1 MIADEPSRMY
11 LPRILPRIM
20 ERRIRALDLGR
31 LSTMAAGW
39 VPALLFG
46 LRLWASVCL
55 ALYIAFWL
63 ELDSPFWAGA
73 SAAIVCQPQLGAALR
88 KGWFRMIGTLVGAV
102 AIVVLTACFP
112 QDRASFLLGLAL
124 WGAACAFVAT
134 LIRNFAG
141 YGAALAGY
149 TAAIVASD
157 QLGAI
162 GGAHGDVFML
172 AVTRASETCIG
183 IVCAGIVLAGTDL
196 GGARRRLATLF
207 ADLAARIAAG
217 LTNTFA
223 ATGPEPSD
231 TRSMRR
237 ALIQRVIALDPMIDQ
252 TLGESAQIRYRSPD
266 LERAVDGL
274 FAALAGW
281 RTVANHLVQL
291 PSAKSRQEAGI
302 ILQILPRELRSIN
315 GEPSRWIANPASLRL
330 LCETTAHRLIELPSG
345 TPSLRLLADQ
355 TAAALAGMSHALN
368 GLALLVA
375 DPARP
380 PPRRRDVSRLYVAD
394 WLPGLVNAARAFVTI
409 CAVALLWIVTAWP
422 SGAEAITFAAISV
435 ILFAPRA
442 DQAHAVAMSFM
453 VGTGIAAVVA
463 AIIRFAV
470 LPHLETFAAFSLA
483 IGLWLV
489 PAGAA
494 AGKWK
499 SSALTYMA
507 AYFVPLL
514 APENQM
520 SYDTVQFYNAT
531 LAILAGIGAVV
542 MSFRLLPP
550 LSPAFRTRRLLVLT
564 LRDLRRL
571 AMGRTPG
578 DWTGHV
584 HGRLAAMPREA
595 TPLQRAQLLG
605 SLSVGSEIIRLRPLA
620 LRLGVGAEFEHAL
633 AALAQG
639 KSSTAIARLTRLD
652 AALAGNECAKREV
665 VRARA
670 CILALSEVLLEHADH
685 FDAGAH

>member
-1 MIADEPSRMY
+1 V
-11 LPRILPRIM
+11 
-20 ERRIRALDLGR
+20 
-31 LSTMAAGW
+31 AAGT

-63 ELDSPFWAGA
+63 ELDSPFWAGT
-73 SAAIVCQPQLGAALR
+73 SAAIVCQPHLGASLR
-88 KGWFRMIGTLVGAV
+88 KGWFRMIGTIVGAIF
-102 AIVVLTACFP
+102 IVVLTACFP
-112 QDRASFLLGLAL
+112 QDRALFLLGLAL

-134 LIRNFAG
+134 LVRNFAG

-149 TAAIVASD
+149 TAAIVAND

-183 IVCAGIVLAGTDL
+183 IVSAGIVLAGTDL

-217 LTNTFA
+217 ITSTFA
-223 ATGPEPSD
+223 PTGPEPSA
-231 TRSMRR
+231 TGSMRR

-252 TLGESAQIRYRSPD
+252 TLGESAQIRYHSPV
-266 LERAVDGL
+266 LGRAVDGL

-281 RTVANHLVQL
+281 RSVANHLVRL
-291 PSAKSRQEAGI
+291 PRAESRQEAGI
-302 ILQILPRELRSIN
+302 ILQILPLELRSTN
-315 GEPSRWIANPASLRL
+315 AEPSRWVANPTGLRW
-330 LCETTAHRLIELPSG
+330 LCETTAHRLIELPSR
-345 TPSLRLLADQ
+345 TPSLRLLADE
-355 TAAALAGMSHALN
+355 TAEALAGMSHAVN

-375 DPARP
+375 DPARSV
-380 PPRRRDVSRLYVAD
+380 PRRRNVTRLHVAD
-394 WLPGLVNAARAFVTI
+394 WLPALINAARAFVTI
-409 CAVALLWIVTAWP
+409 CAVALFWIVTAWP

-435 ILFAPRA
+435 ILFAPRG
-442 DQAHAVAMSFM
+442 DQAHAGAMGFM

-494 AGKWK
+494 AEKWR
-499 SSALTYMA
+499 SGALTYMA

-520 SYDTVQFYNAT
+520 SYDTVQFYNAA
-531 LAILAGIGAVV
+531 LAILAGIGAVAL
-542 MSFRLLPP
+542 SFRLLPP

-571 AMGRTPG
+571 AIGRTPG
-578 DWTGHV
+578 DWIGHV
-584 HGRLAAMPREA
+584 HGRLAAMPGEA
-595 TPLQRAQLLG
+595 TPLQRAQLLA
-605 SLSVGSEIIRLRPLA
+605 SLSVGSEIIRLRPEV
-620 LRLGVGAEFEHAL
+620 LRLGVGADFEHAL

-639 KSSTAIARLTRLD
+639 NSSTAIARLTRLD
-652 AALAGNECAKREV
+652 AALAGNDYAEREV

-670 CILALSEVLLEHADH
+670 RILTLSEVLREHADY
-685 FDAGAH
+685 FDAGALR